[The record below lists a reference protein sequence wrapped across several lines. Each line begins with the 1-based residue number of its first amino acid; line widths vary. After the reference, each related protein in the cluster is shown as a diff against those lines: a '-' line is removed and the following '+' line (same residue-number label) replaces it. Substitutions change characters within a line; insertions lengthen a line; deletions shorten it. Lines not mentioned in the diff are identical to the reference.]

1 MVQEDW
7 KCDGHREDH
16 AGGGVEDYSRMEIFT
31 GMGARCDSENVLSYD
46 TKSSFYRNSK
56 TSRNE
61 ENKSRGRHGSPELR
75 NGRLIMGKKKCGKYV
90 EINHKCIV
98 QGFMIVGWWCTNS
111 DLLLPE
117 VIYLGSLL
125 VWSVGRKFSKYIEAY
140 YFSVACYSFQ
150 K

>member
-75 NGRLIMGKKKCGKYV
+75 NGRLIMGKKKMWKVCRNKPQMYCPRFHDCWVMMYKFWPLTTRGDLPGV
-90 EINHKCIV
+90 SLSLKCRQKVFQIHWSIL
-98 QGFMIVGWWCTNS
+98 FLC
-111 DLLLPE
+111 
-117 VIYLGSLL
+117 SLL
-125 VWSVGRKFSKYIEAY
+125 
-140 YFSVACYSFQ
+140 
-150 K
+150 